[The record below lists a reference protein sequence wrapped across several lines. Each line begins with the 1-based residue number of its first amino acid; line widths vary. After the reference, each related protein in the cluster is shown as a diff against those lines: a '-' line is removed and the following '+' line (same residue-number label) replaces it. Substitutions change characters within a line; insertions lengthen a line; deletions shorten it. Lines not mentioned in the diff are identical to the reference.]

1 MMINGETGKPFSW
14 KCQYKKNKKYY
25 MFKHFELSGLLNST
39 YNFAEPSTSNIFIN
53 MVIVKLCS
61 KTKRNVAKDDI

>member
-1 MMINGETGKPFSW
+1 
-14 KCQYKKNKKYY
+14 